1 MPKGKGEYRSPM
13 TTMFENTSDSHEE
26 YDYEKRIIDGIGA
39 GKHARRTR

>member
-26 YDYEKRIIDGIGA
+26 YDYEKRIIGSIGT
-39 GKHARRTR
+39 GKGARKTR